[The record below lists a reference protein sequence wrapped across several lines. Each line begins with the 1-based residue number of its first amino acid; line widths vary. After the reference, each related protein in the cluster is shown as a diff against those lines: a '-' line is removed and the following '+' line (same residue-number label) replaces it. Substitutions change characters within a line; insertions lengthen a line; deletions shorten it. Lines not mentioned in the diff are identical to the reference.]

1 MKYYY
6 LFILIMTTAY
16 AAKGITGITGRSEL
30 NKEQGKQI
38 ESLIIHSQDGEK
50 AVTNKANGLMVGTAY
65 YLGKLYD
72 ETTPMVVSNQFVKP
86 VLKYGIP
93 GKEPEYADDN
103 ESPEIRIRHDMSHK
117 IERLLFLI
125 ALK

>member
-6 LFILIMTTAY
+6 LFILI
-16 AAKGITGITGRSEL
+16 AAIMATHSLSEASEL

-50 AVTNKANGLMVGTAY
+50 AVTNKANGLMANTPY
-65 YLGKLYD
+65 YIGKLYD
-72 ETTPMVVSNQFVKP
+72 ETTPMVASDQVVMP
-86 VLKYGIP
+86 VLKFGIP

-103 ESPEIRIRHDMSHK
+103 ESP
-117 IERLLFLI
+117 
-125 ALK
+125 